1 METELL
7 LQEDVSTREICMP
20 FKGKEHQVMN
30 ANYDIIHDRDHYVVY
45 CDGKFFCSADT
56 FHEAVKEIEKE
67 RR

>member
-1 METELL
+1 
-7 LQEDVSTREICMP
+7 MP
-20 FKGKEHQVMN
+20 FKGKEHKVMN